1 MTAFYRTW
9 SGYIRVTGDD
19 CRDWLDRQSTN
30 DLCALAPT
38 RAVRT
43 VLTSPTGRI
52 LDVLTVLDEGDALG
66 LVPLPGY
73 AERTLRYLRGRIFF
87 MDKVTVTDA
96 GDEWA
101 VLFCDG
107 DDLSPVAAALGLER
121 WPALD
126 EVVTFRVGE
135 TLGRAVGVPGVMGSA
150 GLLLVPVQE
159 TSAIKA
165 ALEAAGVSPITE
177 EAYEVLRVEAGLP
190 GPGRELT
197 EAYTPLEVGLNDLI
211 AEGKCYPGQEVIAR
225 QITYNK
231 VVRRLVKLRLEAAVP
246 EGAEVR
252 VGDKAVG
259 TVTSS
264 VISPREGPTALAVLR
279 RPHDEPG
286 TRVDILAGDTS
297 TTGTVISG
305 LK

>member
-9 SGYIRVTGDD
+9 TGYIRVSGDD
-19 CRDWLDRQSTN
+19 RRDWLDRQSTN
-30 DLCALAPT
+30 DLRALAPT

-73 AERTLRYLRGRIFF
+73 AQRTLRYLRGRIFF
-87 MDKVTVTDA
+87 MDKVKVADA
-96 GDEWA
+96 SDEVGLLLCEGPDIGA
-101 VLFCDG
+101 V
-107 DDLSPVAAALGLER
+107 ALALDMTR
-121 WPALD
+121 LPALD
-126 EVVTFRVGE
+126 EVMSTRVE
-135 TLGRAVGVPGVMGSA
+135 RISLRAVGLPGVA
-150 GLLLVPVQE
+150 GLASLLVLPR
-159 TSAIKA
+159 SGLAAIEA
-165 ALEAAGVSPITE
+165 RLNAAGIAPIDDAT
-177 EAYEVLRVEAGLP
+177 YEILRVEAGLP
-190 GPGRELT
+190 APGHELS

-231 VVRRLVKLRLEAAVP
+231 VVRRLVKLHLEAAVP

-252 VGDKAVG
+252 VDDKVVG

-264 VISPREGPTALAVLR
+264 VTSPREGPIALAILR
-279 RPHDEPG
+279 RPYNEPG
-286 TRVDILAGDTS
+286 THVNIRAGETS
-297 TTGTVISG
+297 TTGTVIS
-305 LK
+305 LWK